1 MEAAVVAGVGP
12 GLGAALARAFASQGL
27 AVALLSRRRE
37 SSEPVAEDIRSRR
50 GEALVI
56 PTDVTDRQSVQQA
69 IEQVRARLGPVTLL
83 AHNASGY
90 GRGSLLELDSD
101 LIRQSFEVNVMAA
114 VHLIQGVLPDMLNAG
129 HGFISLTGATAAL
142 RGRAGFAP
150 LAIGKSALRML
161 GQSLAR
167 EFHPKGIHVLH
178 VIIDGQI
185 DTPKLRAREP
195 ERSSETMISPDA
207 IANAVLHVFRQPRTA
222 WTQELDIRP
231 AVETF

>member
-1 MEAAVVAGVGP
+1 
-12 GLGAALARAFASQGL
+12 
-27 AVALLSRRRE
+27 
-37 SSEPVAEDIRSRR
+37 VAEDIRSRR